1 MKKIITTVLMSA
13 MLFVCCTYAAAE
25 GFETWYVNANS
36 GLNCRTEPSASSDIL
51 TVYPL
56 GSKLEIIG
64 VDDTGKWWQTW
75 DGAVQGWCFGRY
87 FSSTPRTD
95 KISENV
101 SENSSG
107 TVGKYLGNF
116 RVTGYT
122 SSPAENNGYSVNCYG
137 ESLDSLVGQIVATD
151 PSVIPLKSK
160 IYIEGIGYREVR
172 DTGVRGRTIDVLTS
186 SDGESNAITGNYN
199 VYLVE

>member
-1 MKKIITTVLMSA
+1 MKKIITTILMLA
-13 MLFVCCTYAAAE
+13 GIFAFGTHVGAD

-36 GLNCRTEPSASSDIL
+36 GLNCRADPSSSANIL

-64 VDDTGKWWQTW
+64 VDDSGKWWQTW
-75 DGAVQGWCFGRY
+75 DGTVQGWCYSRY
-87 FSSTPRTD
+87 FSSTPRTTE
-95 KISENV
+95 SV
-101 SENSSG
+101 SAASLDGSSG
-107 TVGKYLGNF
+107 TGKYLGNF

-137 ESLDSLVGQIVATD
+137 ENLDALVGQIVAAD
-151 PSVIPLKSK
+151 PRVIPLKSK

-172 DTGVRGRTIDVLTS
+172 DTGVRGNTIDVLTS
-186 SDGESNAITGNYN
+186 SDRESNAITGNYN
-199 VYLVE
+199 VYLAE